1 MRSPDE
7 VHHVAVK
14 RTRKRFERDGRG
26 CVTTAFNALNGRQG
40 NACPLGEIPLRDP
53 GHLTQARHGCAHEM
67 MERDRRWIR
76 GPSVVRSSD
85 HRRIRARFFEGHAVR
100 RRSFEA
106 RERERT
112 FHAREQFR
120 WQTREPGPEG
130 RKRVEGH
137 IGFAALDAP
146 DLAGIDVHATGQLF
160 NAKTELDATRPRDDA
175 KSDERIGRDER
186 ARGWGFWGSSWRRH
200 AVQLRRWLNSTEDRR
215 SPCDP

>member
-1 MRSPDE
+1 
-7 VHHVAVK
+7 
-14 RTRKRFERDGRG
+14 
-26 CVTTAFNALNGRQG
+26 
-40 NACPLGEIPLRDP
+40 
-53 GHLTQARHGCAHEM
+53 M
-67 MERDRRWIR
+67 MKGDRRR
-76 GPSVVRSSD
+76 LRVPAVVLRSNQRMARVRSLD
-85 HRRIRARFFEGHAVR
+85 GQTVR
-100 RRSFEA
+100 RRALEA
-106 RERERT
+106 GERERT

-120 WQTREPGPEG
+120 GKTREPGPEG

-160 NAKTELDATRPRDDA
+160 NAKTELDAARPRDDA

-186 ARGWGFWGSSWRRH
+186 ARGWGFWGSSWGRH